1 MTPQVSIVIP
11 SYNRVAY
18 LRQAI
23 DSVFAQT
30 FRDWELIV
38 ADDGSTSETLR
49 YLDELEKMDRVK
61 VLRLRHSGKPSVA
74 RNAAIRAARGI
85 YVAFLDSDDTWL
97 PTKLEIQIALHRSC
111 AGHQWSYVAMER
123 IHEDGTLMQRQP
135 KYPTPEGAIFE
146 QLLDLRADVSM
157 SSVMAERTL
166 LEQVGS
172 FDEEQ
177 PFFEDY
183 DLFLRLSLRSDVS
196 VVTQPLV
203 RMRSHAE
210 HYSAN
215 RIGMREG
222 QSRMLTKMQP
232 FAEQLGIGA
241 VVRRE
246 LNRNNTDLIRAY
258 ASGGRW
264 REALRLLWRT
274 RANGW
279 RDKQWWHAG
288 ASTVKSLAPAC
299 VRGAN
304 GRRITRLHET

>member
-1 MTPQVSIVIP
+1 MTPWVSVVIP
-11 SYNRVAY
+11 SYNRVDY

-23 DSVFAQT
+23 DSVFSQT

-49 YLDELEKMDRVK
+49 YLDELEKTHRAK
-61 VLRLRHSGKPSVA
+61 VLRLRHCGKPSAV
-74 RNAAIRAARGI
+74 RNAAVRAAGGV

-97 PTKLEIQIALHRSC
+97 PTKLEMQVALHQSC
-111 AGHQWSYVAMER
+111 PGHLWSYVAMER
-123 IHEDGTLMQRQP
+123 IQENGTLMHGQP

-166 LEQVGS
+166 VEQVGY

-183 DLFLRLSLRSDVS
+183 DLFLRLSLRSEVG
-196 VVTQPLV
+196 VVKQPLV
-203 RMRSHAE
+203 RMRSHSE

-222 QSRMLTKMQP
+222 QARMLTKMQP
-232 FAEQLGIGA
+232 FAEQLGVGA

-258 ASGGRW
+258 ASDRHW

-274 RANGW
+274 RLNGW
-279 RDKQWWHAG
+279 HDGRWWRAG
-288 ASTVKSLAPAC
+288 ASTIKSLASAL

-304 GRRITRLHET
+304 SGRVARLHET

>member
-1 MTPQVSIVIP
+1 MTPQVSIIVP

-18 LRQAI
+18 LRQAV

-49 YLDELEKMDRVK
+49 YLDELEQTRRVK

-74 RNAAIRAARGI
+74 RNAAIRAAHGV
-85 YVAFLDSDDTWL
+85 YVAFLDSDDLWL
-97 PTKLEIQIALHRSC
+97 PDKLKQQVALHQSC
-111 AGHQWSYVAMER
+111 AAHRWSYVAMER
-123 IHEDGTLMQRQP
+123 IHENGTLMQRQP
-135 KYPTPEGAIFE
+135 EYPTPEGAIFE

-157 SSVMAERTL
+157 SGVMAERTL
-166 LEQVGS
+166 LEEVGY

-196 VVTQPLV
+196 VVKQPLV

-222 QSRMLTKMQP
+222 QARMLTKIQP
-232 FAEQLGIGA
+232 FAEQLGVGA

-246 LNRNNTDLIRAY
+246 LNRNNTDLIRTY
-258 ASGGRW
+258 ASDGRR
-264 REALRLLWRT
+264 REALKLFWRT
-274 RANGW
+274 RVNGW
-279 RDKQWWHAG
+279 HDARWWRAG
-288 ASTVKSLAPAC
+288 ASTLRSLASAC
-299 VRGAN
+299 GRGAN
-304 GRRITRLHET
+304 SVTRLWQ